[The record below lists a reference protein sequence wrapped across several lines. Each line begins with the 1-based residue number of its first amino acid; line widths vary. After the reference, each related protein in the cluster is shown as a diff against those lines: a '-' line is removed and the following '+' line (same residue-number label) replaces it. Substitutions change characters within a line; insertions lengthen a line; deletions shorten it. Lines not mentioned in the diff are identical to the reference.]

1 MRTLPHT
8 EFGALLARAGISQ
21 AAFARLAGLTPRQV
35 NNWARGRAAVPI
47 WAGLLAA
54 VLQDQSPDA
63 LTIMLEETAASTLM
77 TAANTDTTGQ
87 IEMPPPRPDRP
98 KPSLKR

>member
-1 MRTLPHT
+1 VPT
-8 EFGALLARAGISQ
+8 EFAALLARAGISQ

-35 NNWARGRAAVPI
+35 NNWARGRAAVPL
-47 WAGLLAA
+47 WACLLAA
-54 VLQDQSPDA
+54 VLQDHSPDA

-77 TAANTDTTGQ
+77 TEANTDMTGQ
-87 IEMPPPRPDRP
+87 IETPPPHPGRP